1 MRATDKQLEFIKAI
15 EEFVS
20 EKFTGSTKKEAS
32 EYISRNIDEFN
43 REYEK
48 DSVLFDIQHEDAG
61 DRI

>member
-1 MRATDKQLEFIKAI
+1 MRVTDKQLEFIKAI
-15 EEFVS
+15 EGFVG
-20 EKFTGSTKKEAS
+20 EKFKGSTKKEAS

-43 REYEK
+43 REQEK